1 MKVVIE
7 VTETEWFHMS
17 VEKFVFIADYIVYKD
32 RLN

>member
-1 MKVVIE
+1 MKVITK

-17 VEKFVFIADYIVYKD
+17 AQNFVFIADYITYKD